1 MNMARLV
8 VLLATAFVALTGT
21 RAQEDKG
28 CDIQYKPSRLGNFS
42 HWAVSTPALPCAP
55 VARDIYKKGGNIA
68 DAAVAT
74 LLCMGVVLPKAMG
87 IGGGFVATFYSR
99 KEGQALSLISREVAP
114 AAARRDMFVGNATLS
129 TKGGLAIAV
138 PGELRGYAEIHKRL
152 KGRLP
157 WSALFDD
164 AIRLASQGFPV
175 SNILAYSLCYEASD
189 LFSCRDGPCD
199 PTWEPF
205 WNRKLKRPLKEGER
219 LVQKDLAKTLKEIAK
234 HGPDYF
240 YEGKLAEQMVQ
251 EIAKHGG
258 ILSLEDLRSY
268 KPTWTSPVSVTFRDG
283 RVAYSAPP
291 PAGGAIYSYIMAIM
305 DAFRSNESAPLKDDV
320 LTLHRFVEACK
331 FAYAKRALLGDP
343 RFVNVADVV
352 RNLTSPDYAEATR
365 WQIDDNRTYHDPAH
379 YDFVGQTMPSSK
391 GTAHLAMWKDGD
403 ALSVTS
409 SINAYFGSHVRS
421 ASGVV
426 FNNHMDDFSI
436 PGESNYW
443 GVAPSKANFIEPG
456 KRPQSS
462 MSPSIV
468 LDPSGD
474 VELVVGGSGG
484 PKITTGAALVSM
496 RSLWMDKSIKEAIDY
511 ARVHDQLIPD
521 YIMAEPEFPEIYALL
536 LKAKGHN
543 IKTVPTA
550 EFNNIQGV
558 LRKLGRLYANS
569 DYRSGGDVY
578 GA

>member
-1 MNMARLV
+1 MARPA
-8 VLLATAFVALTGT
+8 VLLLAAAFVALTGT
-21 RAQEDKG
+21 RAEGDESCG
-28 CDIQYKPSRLGNFS
+28 IEYGPSRLGNFS
-42 HWAVSTPALPCAP
+42 HWAVSTPARQCAP
-55 VARDIYKKGGNIA
+55 VA
-68 DAAVAT
+68 
-74 LLCMGVVLPKAMG
+74 
-87 IGGGFVATFYSR
+87 R

-114 AAARRDMFVGNATLS
+114 TAARRDMFVGNATLS
-129 TKGGLAIAV
+129 
-138 PGELRGYAEIHKRL
+138 L
-152 KGRLP
+152 KGFLGTP
-157 WSALFDD
+157 YSKTPYAWHAT
-164 AIRLASQGFPV
+164 GFPV
-175 SNILAYSLCYEASD
+175 SKLIAYSLCYEARD
-189 LFSCRDGPCD
+189 LFSCPDGPCD

-205 WNRKLKRPLKEGER
+205 WNRKAKRPLIAGER
-219 LVQKDLAKTLKEIAK
+219 LVQKDLAKTLAEIAK
-234 HGPDYF
+234 HGPNYF

-258 ILSLEDLRSY
+258 
-268 KPTWTSPVSVTFRDG
+268 
-283 RVAYSAPP
+283 
-291 PAGGAIYSYIMAIM
+291 AIYSYIMAIM
-305 DAFRSNESAPLKDDV
+305 DAFRSNDSAALQDDV

-343 RFVNVADVV
+343 RFVNVADLVQ
-352 RNLTSPDYAEATR
+352 NLTSRDNAESTR
-365 WQIDDNRTYHDPAH
+365 RQIDDERTYHDPAH
-379 YDFVGQTMPSSK
+379 YGFVGQIMPSSK

-409 SINAYFGSHVRS
+409 SINSYFGSHVRS
-421 ASGVV
+421 SSGIV

-468 LDPSGD
+468 LDPNGD

-496 RSLWMDKSIKEAIDY
+496 RSLWMGSNIKDAIDY

-521 YIMAEPEFPEIYALL
+521 YIMAEPAFPEMYSLL

-543 IKTVPTA
+543 IQTVATE
-550 EFNNIQGV
+550 EFSNVQGV
-558 LRKLGRLYANS
+558 LRKSGRLYANS

-578 GA
+578 GG